1 MPGARLN
8 SLPMYAPPSFPAFY
22 RRHAP
27 RVWALLAALPV
38 LYIAA
43 QIAFTSRNIVFQDE
57 FDTALALLLRLHEGA
72 GWPDL
77 WDRLFALSNE
87 HRTVTSRV
95 LFAASYWITGTVNF
109 HVVGAIGNAFI
120 FGACALLIA
129 AAGNRERRVRLGV
142 VLAFLVFQL
151 ENFENFFWSG
161 ASIDHFQI
169 VLLAVGAFF
178 ALARGTRGGVALAA
192 LLATAATFTLA
203 HGVVVWA
210 VGAGMLAAQRR
221 PGPVLVW
228 LAAAGLAQ
236 ALFFQGFAFNPGHR
250 LDGLDLSDAGHI
262 GLYWLTMLGA
272 PPAFGPGP
280 LAPWLGVALLA
291 GFAWKI
297 ARGALQRDPVLVA
310 TAAFAVVSLGLI
322 AYGRAET
329 SGGQIA
335 SRYLV
340 LATLAW
346 AVLVFLLIDRASRP
360 ASPYRLLVCCLPL
373 LAAFNLVANIRFL
386 PRAEDFVEARDRAA
400 LRYKQYGI
408 DGRGQTRLHPQDGHA
423 EKLLGKA
430 QEKGIYRIPP
440 LCPDVSLPDVRPS
453 GRMVVHVD
461 ELMTTDLAVSLGGWA
476 MIPGETSARGEVH
489 VVIRSARSERILRAI
504 TVQRVDVAK
513 AYDEPRWRL
522 AGFRCVVSRRRLPV
536 DDYQVGLLIVK
547 HGRGEYVMTDN
558 WVRLANPDPNTPP
571 RFNTL

>member
-1 MPGARLN
+1 MHE
-8 SLPMYAPPSFPAFY
+8 PPSFPAFY
-22 RRHAP
+22 RRHAL
-27 RVWALLAALPV
+27 RLWTLLALLPV
-38 LYIAA
+38 VYIAA

-57 FDTALALLLRLHEGA
+57 FDTAIALLLRLQEGA
-72 GWPDL
+72 GWADL

-87 HRTVTSRV
+87 HRTVTSRL
-95 LFAASYWITGTVNF
+95 LFALGYWITGTVNF

-120 FGACALLIA
+120 FGACVLLLA
-129 AAGNRERRVRLGV
+129 AVGTRERRVRLGV
-142 VLAFLVFQL
+142 VLAFLIFQL

-178 ALARGTRGGVALAA
+178 ALARQSRGGTAVAA

-203 HGVVVWA
+203 HGIVVWL
-210 VGAGMLAAQRR
+210 VGAGLLAWQRR
-221 PGPVLVW
+221 PREFLVW
-228 LAAAGLAQ
+228 LAAAAGAQ
-236 ALFFQGFAFNPGHR
+236 ALFFHGFAFNPGHR
-250 LDGLDLSDAGHI
+250 LDGLDLSDAGRI
-262 GLYWLTMLGA
+262 GLYWLTLLGA

-280 LAPWLGVALLA
+280 AAPWLGLVLLG

-297 ARGALQRDPVLVA
+297 ARGALHRDPVLVA
-310 TAAFAVVSLGLI
+310 TAAFAVLSLGLI

-329 SGGQIA
+329 AEGQIA

-346 AVLVFLLIDRASRP
+346 AVLVFLAIDRASRP
-360 ASPYRLLVCCLPL
+360 AAPYRVLLGCLPL
-373 LAAFNLVANIRFL
+373 LAAFNLAANIRYL

-400 LRYKQYGI
+400 LRFKQYGV

-440 LCPDVSLPDVRPS
+440 LCPDVRVPDRRPS
-453 GRMVVHVD
+453 GRMVTHLD
-461 ELMTTDLAVSLGGWA
+461 ELMTTDHAVSLGGWA
-476 MIPGETSARGEVH
+476 MIPGETSGRGEIH
-489 VVIRSARSERILRAI
+489 VILRSARTERILRAI
-504 TVQRVDVAK
+504 TVQRVDVAQ

-522 AGFRCVVSRRRLPV
+522 AGFRCVFARSRLPV

-558 WVRLANPDPNTPP
+558 WVRLANPDPHTPP

>member
-1 MPGARLN
+1 MPDPRLN
-8 SLPMYAPPSFPAFY
+8 CLPMYAPPSFPAFY

-27 RVWALLAALPV
+27 RVWALLASLPV
-38 LYIAA
+38 LYIAV

-57 FDTALALLLRLHEGA
+57 FDTALALLLRLQEGA
-72 GWPDL
+72 GWRDL

-87 HRTVTSRV
+87 HRTVTSRI
-95 LFAASYWITGTVNF
+95 LFAAGYWITGTVNF

-120 FGACALLIA
+120 FGACAVLIV
-129 AAGNRERRVRLGV
+129 AAGPRERRVRLGV
-142 VLAFLVFQL
+142 VLAFLIFQL
-151 ENFENFFWSG
+151 ENFENFIWSG

-169 VLLAVGAFF
+169 VLLAVGTFF
-178 ALARGTRGGVALAA
+178 ALGRRSRGGLALAA

-203 HGVVVWA
+203 HGLAVWA
-210 VGAGMLAAQRR
+210 VGAGLLVWQRR
-221 PGPVLVW
+221 LGPVLVW

-250 LDGLDLSDAGHI
+250 LDGLDWSDAGRI

-280 LAPWLGVALLA
+280 FAPWLGLALLA

-310 TAAFAVVSLGLI
+310 TAAFAVLSLGLI

-335 SRYLV
+335 SRYLI

-360 ASPYRLLVCCLPL
+360 ASPYRLLVVCLPL
-373 LAAFNLVANIRFL
+373 LVAFNFVANLRFL

-400 LRYKQYGI
+400 LRFKQYGV

-430 QEKGIYRIPP
+430 RDQGIYRIPP
-440 LCPDVSLPDVRPS
+440 LCPDVTVRGSRPS
-453 GRMVVHVD
+453 GRMVTHVD
-461 ELMTTDLAVSLGGWA
+461 ELMTTPLAVSLGGWA
-476 MIPGETSARGEVH
+476 MIPGEKSARGEIH
-489 VVIRSARSERILRAI
+489 VILRSARTERVLQAI
-504 TVQRVDVAK
+504 TVKRVDVAQ
-513 AYDEPRWRL
+513 AYREPRWQL
-522 AGFRCVVSRRRLPV
+522 AGFRCVIARSRLPV

-547 HGRGEYVMTDN
+547 HGRGEYVMTDD
-558 WVRLANPDPNTPP
+558 WVRLANPEAAAPP